1 MTPSST
7 PSTVPA
13 DADTPHRAPLDRG
26 EPPAESPS
34 DRARSALRYA
44 MVGDVVVQLTVLWI
58 GLTLVDDPLIW
69 ALWGLRW
76 VMLAS
81 GLVALRMLDR
91 PVGDH
96 SGVVWALRV
105 ISVAHA
111 IVGIGS
117 TLILPEYAPLV
128 MLVVFGN
135 LLMVVLLPQ
144 QTRRPQIAITL
155 AACAATALV
164 GVTVEPSL
172 GENVP
177 EWLLITVFLT
187 HLLVTSGWVATFTS
201 GTYEELVR
209 QRAQARQVADRLAA
223 VTADERRRI
232 ETALSD
238 GVMVDLSRL
247 DELLADVDRCLAA
260 GDTTEAAALAEQGA
274 VLAQSALVDL
284 RRVAHGIFPDALR
297 RYGLPTAL
305 SSLCSTAAGTWR
317 IESTLGS
324 ADRFPND
331 VEAATYAWIRDLV
344 VPSSGGTIELE
355 GTGGLL
361 RVTVRG
367 GSGVPTPATADRVEA
382 AGGWWSRDP
391 DGAAV
396 LVADVVTAGDLLEP
410 KSNEAVD
417 ISGPVA
423 DTRVIERFLASGQ
436 FLCIVGLTTV
446 AVTALVTR
454 STVVALV
461 GVALVGT
468 AAMLEAA
475 RRALR
480 RARFMTALVLVC
492 VETCLSALVITALVP
507 PIATVTALITM
518 LPLLLA
524 LPFLGRRAL
533 RVVFIVQT
541 AVLAVVALIGLTG
554 RGVLDQA
561 ISSWVLAAVVPFAAA
576 GVAALVAATSV
587 ATTDEAQ
594 AEVDRTRAS
603 LRTLV
608 RRSDDERQRIE
619 RDLHDGAQQY
629 MVAASMQCRALARVA
644 TSRPD
649 DAASIVSQVRT
660 QLRDARSDVVA
671 LVAGAFPDVLAD
683 ERLTRA
689 IRRSAAVCGLPTT
702 VEAPAD
708 ADVPTEVAVAVFY
721 CIREGLQ
728 NAAKHAGA
736 GASVTVRLDVRSDVV
751 HFEVVDD
758 GQGFDAT
765 ASAPMGH
772 GLWSLQA
779 RMESVGG
786 EIRLGSDGPGSGAR
800 LVGHAPVDAG
810 RATSVQ
816 HPGIEARVP

>member
-1 MTPSST
+1 
-7 PSTVPA
+7 
-13 DADTPHRAPLDRG
+13 
-26 EPPAESPS
+26 
-34 DRARSALRYA
+34 

-58 GLTLVDDPLIW
+58 GLALVDDPLIW

-117 TLILPEYAPLV
+117 TVILPEYAPLV

-172 GENVP
+172 GESVP

-187 HLLVTSGWVATFTS
+187 HLLVTSGWVATFTR
-201 GTYEELVR
+201 GTYDELVR
-209 QRAQARQVADRLAA
+209 QRAQARLVADRLAA

-247 DELLADVDRCLAA
+247 DELLAEVDRRLAA
-260 GDTTEAAALAEQGA
+260 GDAAEAAALAEQGA
-274 VLAQSALVDL
+274 DLAQSALVDL

-305 SSLCSTAAGTWR
+305 SSLCSTATGAWR

-331 VEAATYAWIRDLV
+331 VEAAAYAWIRDLV

-355 GTGGLL
+355 GTHGLL

-382 AGGWWSRDP
+382 VGGWWSRDP

-423 DTRVIERFLASGQ
+423 DTRVMERFLAWGQ

-475 RRALR
+475 RLALR
-480 RARFMTALVLVC
+480 RARFIAALVLVC

-541 AVLAVVALIGLTG
+541 AVLAVVALIGMTG
-554 RGVLDQA
+554 RGVFEQA
-561 ISSWVLAAVVPFAAA
+561 ISSWVLASVVPFAAA

-594 AEVDRTRAS
+594 AEVDRTRAA

-629 MVAASMQCRALARVA
+629 VVAASMQCRALARVA
-644 TSRPD
+644 ASRPD
-649 DAASIVSQVRT
+649 DAAAIVSQVRT

-671 LVAGAFPDVLAD
+671 LVAGAFPEVLAD

-689 IRRSAAVCGLPTT
+689 VRRSAAVCGLPTT

-758 GQGFDAT
+758 GQGFDA
-765 ASAPMGH
+765 AVSAPMGH

-786 EIRLGSDGPGSGAR
+786 EIRLGSDGPGLGAR

-810 RATSVQ
+810 HATSVQ